1 MPVEIQRRDASGD
14 RLGALIQRHRG
25 QGDAFTDAL
34 SHREH
39 AVAIAALAGGQG
51 LGLMHRRS
59 ADLDLGLD
67 RPIELPRPYTSSRA
81 PSMGGAV
88 EHWQQRRPQMIDSA
102 V

>member
-1 MPVEIQRRDASGD
+1 MPVQIQRRDASGD
-14 RLGALIQRHRG
+14 RLGSLTQRHRG

-39 AVAIAALAGGQG
+39 AVAIAEVAGGQG

-67 RPIELPRPYTSSRA
+67 RPIEMPAPQHQFEGAIDRGQLGTGSSA
-81 PSMGGAV
+81 GLS
-88 EHWQQRRPQMIDSA
+88 
-102 V
+102 

>member
-14 RLGALIQRHRG
+14 RLGALIKRHRG

-39 AVAIAALAGGQG
+39 AVAIAEVAGGQG

-67 RPIELPRPYTSSRA
+67 RPIEMPAPQHQFEGAIDRGQLGTGSSA
-81 PSMGGAV
+81 GLS
-88 EHWQQRRPQMIDSA
+88 
-102 V
+102 